1 LFDATY
7 AEANIGLLFGGMKSE
22 GSDTTIDVSYLTLGL
37 LGKYPFDLGSFTL
50 FPMLGIQLD
59 FGLSMKYEGNDV
71 IADSSARADF
81 MNRFWIKFG
90 VGADFDFANF
100 NLTDSSLMERL
111 YLRPSFL
118 YGINFGSKND
128 RDSDTSSFHHGLDI
142 RVAVGYRF

>member
-1 LFDATY
+1 
-7 AEANIGLLFGGMKSE
+7 
-22 GSDTTIDVSYLTLGL
+22 
-37 LGKYPFDLGSFTL
+37 
-50 FPMLGIQLD
+50 MLGIQLD
-59 FGLSMKYEGNDV
+59 FGLSMKYEENDV

-90 VGADFDFANF
+90 AGADFNFANF

-128 RDSDTSSFHHGLDI
+128 RDSDASSFHHGLDI
-142 RVAVGYRF
+142 RVAAGYRF